1 MTMIRRSAFPSGK
14 ASRAAVIAGA
24 LLLIIVVAFLLFTDP
39 LVNWLVRPRIIS
51 AFNEAYPAYA
61 LHIGGMRYSIADNR
75 VDFASVAID
84 AVDSAYGGTV
94 DALSLSGLHWTRL
107 LWGGHLGPDDFA
119 DVTLD
124 IDQIETTLPGAQ
136 YECRCERLHASVRDS
151 VIVADSL
158 LLRPLTGDEEFFRGS
173 RFRETRFRLVAP
185 HVSVKGLACI
195 GMCEAKYYH
204 ARSLECRDVLL
215 DVLINKDKAS
225 KVDSSPPAMP
235 AELLTS
241 LQTPVQVERLVVVN
255 GRLNYGERFAVEGKV
270 ACITLDSLEL
280 QVTGIDNQAGP
291 GAPVA
296 VRAKAKFM
304 KAGTMLVEMSIPLGL
319 PTFSLEYSG
328 ALSAMNLSALNT
340 FLETAE
346 QIRIKTGVL
355 HSATFAIHVE
365 AGRASGTVR
374 AVYRDLSLAAINK
387 RTGSESGFAD
397 NITSFIA
404 NTFKLHQTNVPDKS
418 GKLKIG
424 QVKYMRARDD
434 PFFRFEWFALRS
446 GVKDVAGF

>member
-1 MTMIRRSAFPSGK
+1 
-14 ASRAAVIAGA
+14 
-24 LLLIIVVAFLLFTDP
+24 
-39 LVNWLVRPRIIS
+39 
-51 AFNEAYPAYA
+51 
-61 LHIGGMRYSIADNR
+61 
-75 VDFASVAID
+75 
-84 AVDSAYGGTV
+84 
-94 DALSLSGLHWTRL
+94 
-107 LWGGHLGPDDFA
+107 
-119 DVTLD
+119 
-124 IDQIETTLPGAQ
+124 
-136 YECRCERLHASVRDS
+136 
-151 VIVADSL
+151 
-158 LLRPLTGDEEFFRGS
+158 
-173 RFRETRFRLVAP
+173 
-185 HVSVKGLACI
+185 
-195 GMCEAKYYH
+195 
-204 ARSLECRDVLL
+204 
-215 DVLINKDKAS
+215 
-225 KVDSSPPAMP
+225 MP

-346 QIRIKTGVL
+346 QIRIITGVL